1 MKKEE
6 MVRAIVKNLRDVNG
20 KRFRKDDVQVIVNGL
35 IDIAKQSLRS
45 RDKVII
51 RGFGTFVVRHKK
63 SRPSTNVRT
72 GERIMTREKD
82 HVAFVPSVEFD
93 LDSVV

>member
-1 MKKEE
+1 MTKEE
-6 MVRAIVKNLRDVNG
+6 MVKSIIKNLRDVNG
-20 KRFRKDDVQVIVNGL
+20 KRFRKDDVQTIVNGL
-35 IDIAKQSLRS
+35 FDLAKQSLRN
-45 RDKVII
+45 RDKVMI

-72 GERIMTREKD
+72 GEKIMTREKD

-93 LDSVV
+93 LDSIV